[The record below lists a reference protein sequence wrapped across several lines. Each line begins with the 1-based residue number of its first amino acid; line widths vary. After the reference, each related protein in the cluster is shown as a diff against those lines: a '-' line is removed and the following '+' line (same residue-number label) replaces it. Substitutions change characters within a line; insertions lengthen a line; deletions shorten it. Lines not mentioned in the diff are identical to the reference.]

1 MNVEE
6 KNLNNVKVIEV
17 DLEDRYD
24 FVEKYNHDKVSL
36 NLLDYLIKETKY
48 VDKKT
53 DIEIIITPEFANT
66 LDLGTMLKN
75 AIQEEYYNT
84 VQDHYFN
91 NIFQIVLFLLGIIFL
106 SISTLIKKEVVWK
119 EIFLIGG
126 WVPIWEMIEL
136 ELFNDIRGRKR
147 KAILKKLCNS
157 KIIVQK
163 PNINK

>member
-91 NIFQIVLFLLGIIFL
+91 NIFQIVLF
-106 SISTLIKKEVVWK
+106 
-119 EIFLIGG
+119 
-126 WVPIWEMIEL
+126 
-136 ELFNDIRGRKR
+136 
-147 KAILKKLCNS
+147 
-157 KIIVQK
+157 
-163 PNINK
+163 